1 MDPDQQKQVSRRV
14 DTVSY
19 ALLAE
24 INNFHAEQSAE
35 MSKIFKLFL
44 SKQIEFHQ
52 QVSKNINCLRDTLHF
67 HCFLHAHRLY
77 YYRFYISYK
86 PRCSVS
92 IESYLCVSTHI
103 EVCLASYFDAVPTE
117 F

>member
-1 MDPDQQKQVSRRV
+1 MDPEQQKQVSRRV

-35 MSKIFKLFL
+35 LSRVFKMFL

-52 QVSKNINCLRDTLHF
+52 R
-67 HCFLHAHRLY
+67 
-77 YYRFYISYK
+77 
-86 PRCSVS
+86 VS
-92 IESYLCVSTHI
+92 IV
-103 EVCLASYFDAVPTE
+103 
-117 F
+117 